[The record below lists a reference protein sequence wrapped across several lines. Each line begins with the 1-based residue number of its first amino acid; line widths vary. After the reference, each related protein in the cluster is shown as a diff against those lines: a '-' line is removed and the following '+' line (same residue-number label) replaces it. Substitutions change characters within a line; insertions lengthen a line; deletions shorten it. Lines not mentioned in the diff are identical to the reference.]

1 MFFGNIFS
9 LLSVM
14 MVYKYWDGLT
24 KEDLEFAVAGKDHSW
39 EINDP
44 LLSDQ
49 AMAYHYGAR

>member
-1 MFFGNIFS
+1 
-9 LLSVM
+9 M